1 VATDRTNVR
10 LGLLR
15 AMRGHDAERTGDGQ
29 LLERFVARRDEA
41 AFAELVR
48 RHGPMVL
55 GVCRRVLGN
64 HADAADAFQA
74 TFLVLV
80 QKADSL
86 RTRPVLGDWLHGVA
100 RRTALNARA
109 AAARRRAKEQTA
121 ARAEAATER
130 RNDWLPLL
138 DEELGRLPEKYRLPV
153 VLCDLEGRT
162 RREAAAA
169 LGWPEGTVA
178 GRLARGR
185 ALLAK
190 RLLRAAQAL
199 SVAALVEN
207 VARAAVP
214 ATLVGAT
221 VRAAALVAAGETAA
235 SGALSAE
242 ALGLAKGVIRSMLWN
257 KMKLVGVLLLAAVL
271 AGAGLT
277 FGVLAGEGKPARSAG
292 APLAALQ
299 PVRAPAPPPLK
310 AEAVKGLKLTLAA
323 DKTETVIKAD
333 GTNAEPVQLKLTFA
347 NVGDN
352 LLKLDTYDLPWR
364 NFAVEVTGP
373 NAESVR
379 VRHLVV
385 DRKMRPPVA
394 ADFPEIKAG
403 GDWSPGDPL
412 RFPGALGETS
422 YALLKPGEYRVKV
435 VYSNERELNS
445 EFAAGSWTG
454 RVTSNEIVFKV
465 LPAVK
470 EKPGGDKAA
479 LLGTWVVVAGEV
491 AGTKMDEKEL
501 AKRPPAVVF
510 EGEKV
515 RFVEAN
521 KNNPFP
527 FHQGF
532 GRWTAGATKAGG
544 TLDIRY
550 GPDGP
555 EKEDLNERFPG
566 YRQSPAPPALWNGT
580 VRCIY
585 RVDGD
590 TLTIC
595 YRVHNDRRPTAFATN
610 TDPKVTEV
618 LLTLK
623 RKPKGEAPPPDRER
637 QENDPPKKP
646 DEAKAAPPG

>member
-1 VATDRTNVR
+1 VATDRTNMR

-15 AMRGHDAERTGDGQ
+15 AIRAHDAESTGDGQ
-29 LLERFVARRDEA
+29 LLHRFVARRDEA

-64 HADAADAFQA
+64 HADADDAFQA

-100 RRTALNARA
+100 RRTAQNARA

-121 ARAEAATER
+121 ARAEAAAES

-162 RREAAAA
+162 RREAAEL
-169 LGWPEGTVA
+169 LGWPEGSVA

-199 SVAALVEN
+199 SAAALVEN

-214 ATLVGAT
+214 APLAGAT

-235 SGALSAE
+235 SAAVSAE

-277 FGVLAGEGKPARSAG
+277 FGVLAGEGKPARSSG
-292 APLAALQ
+292 APADLR
-299 PVRAPAPPPLK
+299 PVRAPAPPRPK

-323 DKTETVIKAD
+323 DRAETVMKAD
-333 GTNAEPVQLKLTFA
+333 GGNAEPVRLRLTFA
-347 NVGDN
+347 NVGDSAI
-352 LLKLDTYDLPWR
+352 KLDIYDWPWR
-364 NFAVEVTGP
+364 NLSLEVTGP
-373 NAESVR
+373 DADSVGVLTPDIHR
-379 VRHLVV
+379 EQ
-385 DRKMRPPVA
+385 PSAPVA
-394 ADFPEIKAG
+394 ADFPQIKAG
-403 GDWSPGDPL
+403 GEWSPVRPPS
-412 RFPGALGETS
+412 FPGLLAYKFYS
-422 YALLKPGEYRVKV
+422 VLKPGEYRVKV
-435 VYSNERELNS
+435 VYANERELNS

-454 RVTSNEIVFKV
+454 RVTSNEIVLKV
-465 LPAVK
+465 SPAPR
-470 EKPGGDKAA
+470 EKPEGDRAA
-479 LLGTWVVVAGEV
+479 LLGAWVVVAGEI
-491 AGTKMDEKEL
+491 AGAKMDEKEL
-501 AKRPPAVVF
+501 AKRPPTVVF
-510 EGEKV
+510 GEEKV

-532 GRWTAGATKAGG
+532 GRWTPGATKAGG
-544 TLDIRY
+544 TLDIQY
-550 GPDGP
+550 GPNGP

-566 YRQSPAPPALWNGT
+566 YQQSPAPPALWNGT

-585 RVDGD
+585 RLNGD
-590 TLTIC
+590 TLTLC
-595 YRVHNDRRPTAFATN
+595 YCVHNDRRPTALATG
-610 TDPKVTEV
+610 TDATVTEV

-623 RKPKGEAPPPDRER
+623 RKPTQEPPPPARPEPPD
-637 QENDPPKKP
+637 PKKP
-646 DEAKAAPPG
+646 D